1 VQLAPDARLAVYR
14 TAQEGLANARK
25 HASGAAVEVRLTW
38 REDGAALEVV
48 DDGGLPHHDLQPS
61 GAGAGLADSRSE
73 QLGRGSLRTRAA
85 PTASGWNSACPRN
98 APTRS
103 IMTVRVL
110 VVDDQRT
117 VREGLTRCSTSSP
130 TSSWSALPRTAP
142 VPWSWSV
149 NGGLTWSSWDLRM
162 PGMDGVEATA
172 RIRATDPQVA
182 VVVLTTHADDESVFS
197 ALRAGARGYL
207 TKDAG
212 IAEITRAL
220 TVVHDGQA
228 LLEPSVQA
236 RLLEVVERGPVGL
249 PVTRPAEL
257 TEREVEVLRLIADGL
272 SNAEIAELLVVSE
285 ATVKTHVN
293 HLFAKTGVRDRAQ
306 AVAYAF
312 RTGHGHPLGRH
323 SRRSHGP
330 SARM

>member
-1 VQLAPDARLAVYR
+1 
-14 TAQEGLANARK
+14 
-25 HASGAAVEVRLTW
+25 
-38 REDGAALEVV
+38 
-48 DDGGLPHHDLQPS
+48 
-61 GAGAGLADSRSE
+61 
-73 QLGRGSLRTRAA
+73 
-85 PTASGWNSACPRN
+85 
-98 APTRS
+98 
-103 IMTVRVL
+103 MTVRVL

-117 VREGLTRCSTSSP
+117 VREGLT
-130 TSSWSALPRTAP
+130 ALLDL
-142 VPWSWSV
+142 VPDV
-149 NGGLTWSSWDLRM
+149 ELVGAAEDGARALELVGERRPDVVLMDLRM

-220 TVVHDGQA
+220 TVVRDGQV

-249 PVTRPAEL
+249 PVARPAEL
-257 TEREVEVLRLIADGL
+257 TEREVQVLRLIADGL

-312 RTGHGHPLGRH
+312 RTGVADR
-323 SRRSHGP
+323 
-330 SARM
+330 